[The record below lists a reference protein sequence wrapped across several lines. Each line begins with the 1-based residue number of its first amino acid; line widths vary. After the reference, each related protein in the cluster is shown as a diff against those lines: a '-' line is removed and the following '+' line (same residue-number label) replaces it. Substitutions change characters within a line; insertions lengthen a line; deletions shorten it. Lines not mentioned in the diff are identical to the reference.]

1 MKDKILEIAKE
12 LKKDHITSEQ
22 AKSKLLDLFGVIIPL
37 PELCSS
43 CFRRNIKNE
52 KYCKCGKRFKR
63 Q

>member
-1 MKDKILEIAKE
+1 MKDKILEIAKK

-22 AKSKLLDLFGVIIPL
+22 AKSELLDLFGVTTPL

-43 CFRRNIKNE
+43 CFRRNTENKE
-52 KYCKCGKRFKR
+52 HCKCGKRFKR